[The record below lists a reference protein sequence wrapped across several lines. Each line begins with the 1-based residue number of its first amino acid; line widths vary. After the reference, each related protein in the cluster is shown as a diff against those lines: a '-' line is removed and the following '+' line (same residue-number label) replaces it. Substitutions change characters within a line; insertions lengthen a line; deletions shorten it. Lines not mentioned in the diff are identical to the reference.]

1 MVVVASLAAMLIST
15 SRLLIK
21 VLPAPMSS
29 QIVRALAARTRRPKV
44 HGPQLDAMS
53 RAEMLRYGPRGR
65 NVAWGWGWGWGD
77 GPLVILIHGW
87 NGSAAQLAPLATS
100 LAARGFRCVAID
112 VTGHGA
118 SVGSRTGWRHFVD
131 DIAALS
137 AQLGGDV
144 HAYVGH
150 SAGGL
155 AMMAARVTRGVRAG
169 KYVCV
174 CAPSHP
180 FPPIRAIQQQLDPA
194 QRVLT
199 ACQNDIAR
207 QLGADW
213 RQLESGWAYAGAG
226 SDLLLFYDEADRFVD
241 HTEGDRIGAWCPGA
255 TLVKSAAHGHTKV
268 LGAPELA
275 TAVAT
280 FLLR

>member
-1 MVVVASLAAMLIST
+1 MVAVASLAVMLITT

-29 QIVRALAARTRRPKV
+29 QVVRALAARTRRPTV

-53 RAEMLRYGPRGR
+53 RAEMLRYGRGGR
-65 NVAWGWGWGWGD
+65 NVAWSWGD
-77 GPLVILIHGW
+77 GPLVILVHGW
-87 NGSAAQLAPLATS
+87 NGSAAQLSPLAAN
-100 LAARGFRCVAID
+100 LATRGFRCVAID

-118 SVGSRTGWRHFVD
+118 SVGSRTGWRHFID

-137 AQLGGDV
+137 AQLGGEV

-174 CAPSHP
+174 CSPSHP

-194 QRVLT
+194 QSVLT
-199 ACQNDIAR
+199 ACQDDIAR
-207 QLGADW
+207 QLGAGW
-213 RQLESGWAYAGAG
+213 QQLESGWAYAGAG
-226 SDLLLFYDEADRFVD
+226 PDLLLFYDEADRFVD
-241 HTEGDRIGAWCPGA
+241 HTEGDRIGMWCPGS
-255 TLVKSAAHGHTKV
+255 TLVKSTAHGHTKV
-268 LGAPELA
+268 LAAPELEREV
-275 TAVAT
+275 VA